1 MKGKDFDV
9 SKHRDVID
17 KEDAK
22 YRKAVIDEAE
32 QGLSIVDYDKYKRA
46 QRKFRLL
53 MFAAYLMLF
62 VYLGV
67 GVWLGYDLATE
78 KFMANCLEQVNLYDA
93 CTTVAELFK

>member
-22 YRKAVIDEAE
+22 YLKAIIEEAE
-32 QGLSIVDYDKYKRA
+32 NGLEITDYIKYKRA
-46 QRKFRLL
+46 QRKQNLLRLAL
-53 MFAAYLMLF
+53 YVLLF
-62 VYLGV
+62 VYLGI
-67 GVWLGYDLATE
+67 GVLLGYDLATE

-93 CTTVAELFK
+93 CSTVAGLFK